1 MVALYSVLVIPIK
14 ISINRNLWG
23 HTYEVI
29 DLITWLIYVF
39 DIFVNTR
46 TTFLDNFGIEVFET
60 RKILKNYLL
69 SFRFALDFLSLLN
82 FPTLLWSN
90 PPEDAL
96 LFFNLLGMLKTMRF
110 LRAQDLIRQ
119 SRLKKSEKATMSC
132 GYFFFL
138 LLIYLHIMACLFFTV
153 CLSTYAASTTRL

>member
-1 MVALYSVLVIPIK
+1 MVALYSVLVIPIR
-14 ISINRNLWG
+14 IAINETLWG
-23 HTYEVI
+23 DAYDVI

-39 DIFVNTR
+39 DIFVNMR

-60 RKILKNYLL
+60 RKILKHYLL
-69 SFRFALDFLSLLN
+69 SFRFILDFLSLLN
-82 FPTLLWSN
+82 FPTVMWKD
-90 PPEDAL
+90 PP
-96 LFFNLLGMLKTMRF
+96 LFFNLLGMLKTTRF

-138 LLIYLHIMACLFFTV
+138 LLIYLHIMGCLFFTI
-153 CLSTYAASTTRL
+153 CLMTY